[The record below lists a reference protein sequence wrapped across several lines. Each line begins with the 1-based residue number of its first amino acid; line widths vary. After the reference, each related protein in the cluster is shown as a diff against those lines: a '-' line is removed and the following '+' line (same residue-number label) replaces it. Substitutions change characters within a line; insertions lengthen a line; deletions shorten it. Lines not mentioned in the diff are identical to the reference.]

1 MLLKSKVKKMIKVIA
16 FDLDD
21 TLYSER
27 EYVLSGFGAVSK
39 LIEGRFGIKDFYPVL
54 IEIFN
59 GGERK
64 KTFDITLKR
73 FGIKYDEALVQ
84 DMVNHYR
91 AHFPNI
97 RPYDD
102 VVPTLQHLRQKHHLG
117 LITDGYL
124 QVQKKKMRALN
135 IQRLFERIIYTDEYG
150 KNYWKPSP
158 LPYRLVMKH
167 FSVEGNKCAYVGDNL
182 EKDFIAPNQM
192 DWLTIQIKRK
202 EGQYSDR
209 SVKDDHGRPRI
220 RIKSLRELEIIL
232 ERKQ

>member
-1 MLLKSKVKKMIKVIA
+1 MIKVIA

-64 KTFDITLKR
+64 KAFDITLKR
-73 FGIKYDEALVQ
+73 FGIKYDEVLVQ

-102 VVPTLQHLRQKHHLG
+102 VVLTLQHLRQRHHLA

-124 QVQKKKMRALN
+124 QVQRNKMRALN
-135 IQRLFERIIYTDEYG
+135 IQRLFERIIYTDKYG
-150 KNYWKPSP
+150 RDYWKPNP
-158 LPYRLVMKH
+158 LPYELVGKY
-167 FSVEGNKCAYVGDNL
+167 FLVEGNECAYVGDNM
-182 EKDFIAPNQM
+182 EKDFIAPNKM
-192 DWLTIQIKRK
+192 GWLTVQIKRE
-202 EGQYSDR
+202 EGQHLNNIDN
-209 SVKDDHGRPRI
+209 DDCRPQVRI
-220 RIKSLRELEIIL
+220 DSLNDLRIIL
-232 ERKQ
+232 EGE